1 MTIKYF
7 QHHQSRHFHR
17 RQSERTFLAGIDGW
31 LIRFF
36 YLSMILG
43 GKAMEN
49 YPPQELAQH
58 SNMATSHPLPQKIL
72 KYEYEHT
79 NIRMHSERIFGRV
92 ATAYQIIRQTIS

>member
-1 MTIKYF
+1 
-7 QHHQSRHFHR
+7 
-17 RQSERTFLAGIDGW
+17 
-31 LIRFF
+31 
-36 YLSMILG
+36 MILG